1 MSQAPIDRAGE
12 EAIAWMVRLRAGTPD
27 ARQQARFETWL
38 NSDSSHQDAWARL
51 QGGLGGHYDTL
62 RSFER
67 RAPGLAREA
76 LLQPELSRR
85 NLLRGLAGLGLL
97 GGGLWLGA
105 SSQAGQ
111 ALMAD
116 LRTGTGE
123 RRRFTLAD
131 GSLLELN
138 ADSAVDL
145 DVSTNAHLLHLRQGA
160 LVIRAAQGSTQPLV
174 VRTRQG
180 DVRTLGGRLL
190 VEQLAESTRAV
201 ALERGAQASQLLG
214 GSLGLGEGQA
224 ALLHAR
230 HIELLSG
237 DQRNRA
243 GWLQGR
249 LNVLDEPLEAVI
261 DALRPYRRGLIRV
274 SPEVRQIKVQGVF
287 PLDDP
292 DRALTALGE
301 TLPIRVDTY
310 GPWLTLISAAV

>member
-1 MSQAPIDRAGE
+1 MSDARLDRAGE
-12 EAIAWMVRLRAGTPD
+12 EAIAWMVRLHSGNAS
-27 ARQQARFETWL
+27 ARQQAGFEQWL
-38 NSDSSHQDAWARL
+38 SSDTAHRDAWRRL
-51 QGGLGGHYDTL
+51 QEGLGNHYDTL
-62 RSFER
+62 RTFER
-67 RAPGLAREA
+67 RTPGSAHEA
-76 LLQPELSRR
+76 LLQPDIDRR
-85 NLLRGLAGLGLL
+85 TLLRGLVGLGLL

-105 SSQAGQ
+105 RCQPGQ

-145 DVSTNAHLLHLRQGA
+145 DFSADTRLLHLRQGA
-160 LVIRAAQGSTQPLV
+160 LVISTTTDRSQPLV
-174 VRTRQG
+174 VRTGQG
-180 DVRTLGGRLL
+180 DVRTLAGRLL
-190 VEQLAESTRAV
+190 VEQLPESARAV

-214 GSLGLGEGQA
+214 GSLGLEEGQA

-243 GWLQGR
+243 SWLRGR
-249 LNVLDEPLEAVI
+249 LEVLDDPLEAVI

-274 SPEVRQIKVQGVF
+274 SPAVRQIKVQGVF
-287 PLDDP
+287 PLDEP

-301 TLPIRVDTY
+301 TLPIRIDHY
-310 GPWLTLISAAV
+310 GPWLTLIGAAA